1 MAACHS
7 VDPDRWQRGFDELV
21 ERIASR
27 FSRVEPRRRVRLFV
41 LGLLAGLPR
50 VNCWTIAEHAGEAS
64 PDGMQH
70 LLARSVWDA
79 EVVRDDLREYVVD
92 HLSDP
97 GAVLVVDET
106 GDVKKGTHTVGV
118 QRQYTGTAGRIENAQ
133 VGVYLVYSATRGHAF
148 IDRALYLPKSWTTD
162 TARCRA
168 AGVPGDVRFANK
180 SALARE
186 MIGRALDADVPASWV
201 AGDEVYGADPRLRA
215 DLHQRRVGYVLA
227 VACDHQVSTP
237 AGKHPA
243 KTLTGWLPARAWN
256 RLSAGIG
263 AKGHRWYDW
272 APIDS
277 TDSTDTGAD
286 GVHALLIRRSISTG
300 ELAFY
305 RCYTPTPVPLAT
317 LVAVAGRRWT
327 IEEFFQAGKGLTGLY
342 EHQVRRWTSWHRWTI
357 LAMLAHAFLAVTA
370 ATTGRNPNTAR
381 THRAHRERDPAPV
394 HPTDRPQPTQHL
406 PPAALVTLA
415 TPPPSQSPRLPP
427 PPTSTPTHLI
437 TNYGWRG
444 RRRGV

>member
-7 VDPDRWQRGFDELV
+7 VDPDRWQRGFDELLG
-21 ERIASR
+21 RIASR
-27 FSRVEPRRRVRLFV
+27 FVRVEPRRRVRSFL

-50 VNCWTIAEHAGEAS
+50 TNCWTIAEHAGEAS

-79 EVVRDDLREYVVD
+79 EAVRDDLRGYVVD
-92 HLSDP
+92 HLADP

-133 VGVYLVYSATRGHAF
+133 VGVYLVYAAERGHAF

-162 TARCRA
+162 PERCRA
-168 AGVPGDVRFANK
+168 AGVPDDVRFATK
-180 SALARE
+180 PALARQ
-186 MIGRALDADVPASWV
+186 MIGRALDACVPATWV
-201 AGDEVYGADPRLRA
+201 AGDEVYGSDPRLRA
-215 DLHQRRVGYVLA
+215 DLHKRGIGYVLA

-243 KTLTGWLPARAWN
+243 KTLAGRVPARAWN

-272 APIDS
+272 ALIDIA
-277 TDSTDTGAD
+277 DTEAS

-327 IEEFFQAGKGLTGLY
+327 IEESFQAGKGLTGLD

-370 ATTGRNPNTAR
+370 ATT
-381 THRAHRERDPAPV
+381 RAE
-394 HPTDRPQPTQHL
+394 
-406 PPAALVTLA
+406 
-415 TPPPSQSPRLPP
+415 TPPPKGLIALTANEIRHLFTRL
-427 PPTSTPTHLI
+427 TDHARRNTYHLLR
-437 TNYGWRG
+437 WSRW
-444 RRRGV
+444 RRRHQARARDCHHHRQELQLT